1 MCTCINEHAKK
12 QVTRKMCFV
21 RLRYV
26 THLWSMRLTL
36 DWMLMKRL
44 RAYMRERI
52 SRMLMNANCVSKAL
66 SDVPNYQQYDLLNL
80 PRINAADKY

>member
-26 THLWSMRLTL
+26 THMWSRRLTL

-44 RAYMRERI
+44 RVYMRGRNSGMI
-52 SRMLMNANCVSKAL
+52 MNASRVSKHF